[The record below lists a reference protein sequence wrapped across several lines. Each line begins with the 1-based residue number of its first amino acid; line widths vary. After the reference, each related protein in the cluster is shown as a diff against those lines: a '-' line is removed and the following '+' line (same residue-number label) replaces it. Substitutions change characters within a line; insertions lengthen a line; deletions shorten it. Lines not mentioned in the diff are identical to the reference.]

1 MAKKTKHMQK
11 KPQEGFFRRLFPKY
25 ENTSVDLTFLVM
37 VMLLL
42 VFGLVMMFSA
52 SYAQGYY
59 REGNS
64 YHYIVRQLAWAALG
78 LLAMFAFSRM
88 DYHVWRKLA
97 WILFPA
103 VVILLILCFFMPA
116 VNDAHRWI
124 FIGSFQFQPSE
135 LAKFSLVLLF
145 AHLLTSNEKK
155 MGKFKYGVLP
165 FGVVLIVYVGL
176 VIFEPHLSAAILLTL
191 MGVIMMIVGGL
202 PAKWI
207 AAGAG
212 LLAAA
217 VGIIAAVP
225 MLRERF
231 MERFSIWLNPESDPL
246 GKGYQI
252 LQSLYAIGSGGLM
265 GSGIGNSHQKYLF
278 LPEPQNDYVFSV
290 LCEELG
296 FVGALVVILL
306 FALVFWRGFSIV
318 LLSRERFGAMLVS
331 GFIAQVGVQAILNMA
346 VVTNALPS
354 TGISL
359 PFFSYG
365 GTALA
370 ILLGEMG
377 IVLSVSRQSTVEKE

>member
-1 MAKKTKHMQK
+1 MTKKTKHMRK

-64 YHYIVRQLAWAALG
+64 YHYIVRQLVWAALG

-88 DYHVWRKLA
+88 DYHIWRKLA
-97 WILFPA
+97 WSLFP
-103 VVILLILCFFMPA
+103 VVTAMLILCYFMPP

-145 AHLLTSNEKK
+145 SHLLTSNEKK

-165 FGVVLIVYVGL
+165 FGVILIVYVGL

-212 LLAAA
+212 LLATA

-306 FALVFWRGFSIV
+306 FALLVWRGFTIV
-318 LLSRERFGAMLVS
+318 IKSRDRFGAMLVT

>member
-1 MAKKTKHMQK
+1 MAERRRRARPKS
-11 KPQEGFFRRLFPKY
+11 QEGFFRRLFPRY

-37 VMLLL
+37 VILLL

-64 YHYIVRQLAWAALG
+64 YHYIVRQLLWAVVGLG
-78 LLAMFAFSRM
+78 AMFVFSRL

-97 WILFPA
+97 WPLFP
-103 VVILLILCFFMPA
+103 VVTAMLILCYFMPP

-306 FALVFWRGFSIV
+306 FALLIWRGFTIV
-318 LLSRERFGAMLVS
+318 IKSRDRFGAMLVT